1 MSTKTKRF
9 KVVYRIL
16 SNLPEAFILLDVETM
31 DEAWDE
37 GRKFVGK
44 LYPNGRVERVENP

>member
-9 KVVYRIL
+9 KVIHRIRL
-16 SNLPEAFILLDVETM
+16 DLPEMVFLLDAETM

-37 GRKFVGK
+37 GRKFLGK
-44 LYPNGRVERVENP
+44 LYPNGRVERIENP

>member
-1 MSTKTKRF
+1 MTTKTKRF

-16 SNLPEAFILLDVETM
+16 PNLPEMILLLDVETM
-31 DEAWDE
+31 DEAWEE
-37 GRKFVGK
+37 GRKFVAG